1 MIKEPF
7 SACFWPWNFNNPVK
21 VKYHKLT
28 GSLTLHKFFYVIWY
42 FAVSQSALF
51 HSPVSNISFQRLLRM
66 VEMMFLDQRRHL
78 YPHKRYNKEDVT
90 PFRTRLFGL
99 AGRWI
104 QIWKK
109 DKKDMK
115 KVQKFGRKTIWPLC
129 PFVGLLAFKASY
141 LYAGAVPC
149 AQKMKIFKKVQQVW
163 METICGPPGLPGFT
177 FLCRRCRQRTNSMQ
191 AVNLC

>member
-51 HSPVSNISFQRLLRM
+51 QNPISNISFQRLLRM

-104 QIWKK
+104 QN
-109 DKKDMK
+109 MK
-115 KVQKFGRKTIWPLC
+115 KIKKYEKNYKKFGRTLFGRFAHLWSSWPSRFHIFMQPLSPAHTFHAGSDPMLKKC
-129 PFVGLLAFKASY
+129 NACICVGFSCVFKAC
-141 LYAGAVPC
+141 VEH
-149 AQKMKIFKKVQQVW
+149 IFF
-163 METICGPPGLPGFT
+163 E
-177 FLCRRCRQRTNSMQ
+177 
-191 AVNLC
+191 